1 MPGISAAQNSNRLG
15 AGSSNLLLDS
25 FGRYA
30 AKLRVSVTDR
40 CNFRC
45 HFCMPHKPVWLD
57 EQSVLSFEEI
67 ARVASILAT
76 MGVRRVRLSGGEPL
90 VRAGVERLV
99 RMLTALEG
107 IEAVSMTTNGAL
119 LKEKAKL
126 LKENGLSGIT
136 VSLHSLRSEMYDQ
149 ITGTKNMLE
158 RVLEGITEAKAAGLL
173 PLKINCVVTRGCND
187 SEILDFARLA
197 YEGDV
202 TVRFI
207 EYMPF
212 DGTKFWEKGMVVS
225 GREIVEKIMTRYDL
239 VHLERRHGDTS
250 KKYRFKDGS
259 KGEIGAITSMTEPF
273 CGDCDRI
280 RLKADGRVV
289 PCLFSTD
296 EYDVRSLLRNGA
308 TDDEI
313 AGFLRK
319 AFWLKS
325 EGVESMMKREVEL
338 KHVRP
343 MHTIGG

>member
-1 MPGISAAQNSNRLG
+1 MSDVKDSNRLG
-15 AGSSNLLLDS
+15 GVASNLLLDS

-45 HFCMPHKPVWLD
+45 HFCMPDKPVWLD
-57 EQSVLSFEEI
+57 ERSVLSFEEI
-67 ARVASILAT
+67 ARVTAILAT
-76 MGVRRVRLSGGEPL
+76 MGIRRVRLSGGEPL
-90 VRAGVERLV
+90 VRPGVEGLV

-119 LKEKAKL
+119 LKEKAKA

-136 VSLHSLRSEMYDQ
+136 VSLHSLRPEMYAQ
-149 ITGTKNMLE
+149 ITGTKNMLD
-158 RVLEGITEAKAAGLL
+158 RVLDGIREAKAAGLF

-187 SEILDFARLA
+187 SEILDFAMLA

-212 DGTKFWEKGMVVS
+212 DGTKFWERGLVVS
-225 GREIVEKIMTRYDL
+225 GREIVEKVASRYDL
-239 VHLERRHGDTS
+239 VHLERQYGDTS
-250 KKYRFKDGS
+250 RKYRFKDGS
-259 KGEIGAITSMTEPF
+259 KGEIGVITSMTEPF

-280 RLKADGRVV
+280 RLKADGKVV

-296 EYDVRSLLRNGA
+296 EYDLRSLLRNGTA
-308 TDDEI
+308 DDEI
-313 AGFLRK
+313 ASFLRK

-325 EGVESMMKREVEL
+325 EGVESMMKRKIEL